1 MKLVHDWKQVWRWHS
16 TWIAGLLAAIPVAWV
31 AMPSDLKSR
40 VPDEWLPA
48 ISGIVFLAFIVG
60 RLRAQK

>member
-31 AMPSDLKSR
+31 AMPPDLKRS